1 MNDYLAGFVGLIP
14 ILSVMFFLVILKWSA
29 LRAMS
34 FSYVL
39 IVLLAIFVWKVDA
52 LRVLAVSYRGVI
64 ITVNLIWIIFGA
76 VVLLFTLRESG
87 ALTVIKNGFVS
98 ISPDRRV
105 QAIIIAWLFG
115 SFIEGAAGFGTP
127 AAVAAPLL
135 LGLGFP
141 AMAAVMVTLIIQSTP
156 VSFGAVG
163 TPIIIG
169 VGKSLNVP
177 DVQSFISSH
186 SLSMDSFL
194 FNIGICTALL
204 HFIIGSFIPLIMVC
218 MLTGFFGEKRSFK
231 EGLWVWRFAL
241 FAGFSFTIPYFIVA
255 SILGPEFP
263 SIIGAMVGLLIVVDG
278 AKKRWFLPKNDEFW
292 DFPDKSR
299 WEKNWSGTIL
309 SKEEKIQDN
318 ITLFNAWFPYII
330 VSFLLI
336 ITRLDFLGLK
346 QILTSDKFTIK
357 FVNMLFVNGVNETI
371 QILYLPGTI
380 FVVTSLIAIFLH
392 RMNLRQ
398 VKIAYKDAIVRLFNP
413 FITLIFAVAL
423 VRVFIDSEVNSANLL
438 SMPLQLADVIA
449 SLTGKLWPLFSAG
462 IGALG
467 AFVAGSNTVSNLMFS
482 LFQFGVADR
491 IGVSHIIT
499 ISLQVLGGAAGNMIA
514 VHNIVAAC
522 ATVGLIGV
530 EGIIIRKTIIPMF
543 YYIIFAG
550 ILGLIFTLIIP
561 LNFL

>member
-39 IVLLAIFVWKVDA
+39 IVLLAIFVWKVDV

-115 SFIEGAAGFGTP
+115 SFIEGASGFGTP

-177 DVQSFISSH
+177 DVQGFISSH

-231 EGLWVWRFAL
+231 EGLRVWRFAL

-263 SIIGAMVGLLIVVDG
+263 SIIGAMVGLLVVVNG
-278 AKKRWFLPKNDEFW
+278 AKKRWFFPKIGEFW

-309 SKEEKIQDN
+309 SKEEKIQEN

>member
-1 MNDYLAGFVGLIP
+1 MNDYLAGFVSLIP
-14 ILSVMFFLVILKWSA
+14 ILSVMFLLMILRWSA

-34 FSYVL
+34 FSYAL
-39 IVLLAIFVWKVDA
+39 IVLLSVFIWKVDI

-76 VVLLFTLRESG
+76 VLLLFTLRESG

-115 SFIEGAAGFGTP
+115 SFIEGASGFGTP

-141 AMAAVMVTLIIQSTP
+141 AMAAVMATLIIQSTP

-177 DVQSFISSH
+177 DVQSIITSH

-194 FNIGICTALL
+194 FNIGICTALFHL
-204 HFIIGSFIPLIMVC
+204 IIGSFIPLIMVC
-218 MLTGFFGEKRSFK
+218 MLTRFFGENRSFK
-231 EGLWVWRFAL
+231 EGLRVWKFAL
-241 FAGFSFTIPYFIVA
+241 FAGFSFTIPYFIIA

-263 SIIGAMVGLLIVVDG
+263 SLIGAMIGLLIVVNG
-278 AKKRWFLPKNDEFW
+278 AKKRWFLPKNNEFW
-292 DFPDKSR
+292 NFADKSR

-309 SKEEKIQDN
+309 SEKEKIPEN
-318 ITLFNAWFPYII
+318 ITLFNAWLPYII
-330 VSFLLI
+330 VSLLLM
-336 ITRLDFLGLK
+336 ITRLDFVGLK

-371 QILYLPGTI
+371 QILYLPGSI
-380 FVVTSLIAIFLH
+380 FVFTSLITILLH
-392 RMNLRQ
+392 RMNLKQ
-398 VKIAYKDAIVRLFNP
+398 VKTAYKDAVVRLFNP

-423 VRVFIDSEVNSANLL
+423 VRVFIDSDVNSANIL
-438 SMPLQLADVIA
+438 SMPLQLAGVIA
-449 SLTGKLWPLFSAG
+449 SLVGKLWPLFSSG

-499 ISLQVLGGAAGNMIA
+499 VSLQVLGGAAGNMIA

-522 ATVGLIGV
+522 ATVGLISV
-530 EGIIIRKTIIPMF
+530 EGIIIRKTIIPML